1 MGTGSRVGRSCR
13 PSHASHGGRGACFAR
28 LAAPMTRS
36 FAAVERFFE
45 RLLERPAARLF
56 RAPIQPV
63 QLQRQV
69 ERAMESGRLS
79 KSDRT
84 YVPNRFRVLLNPA
97 DVALFT
103 DDRTLLQAD
112 LADAVLR
119 RARVRGY
126 RLVARPEV
134 VVVPSEAVGEG
145 EVSVI
150 ADPLDPGL
158 VRSAAAG
165 LRTVEL
171 EGPRPPRAPIPGT
184 APVPAVPD
192 PPIPAEAIPEEPGSG
207 VDRGARMVADPSVQ
221 PAVPADPMAALGG
234 YAPAEVARPAPV
246 DRITALVEIRSRNG
260 QPWVFVF
267 RGGVVRVGRGT
278 DNEIVLPDDRVSRR
292 HGQLTAR
299 QGTLVWTDLG
309 SSNGSQVNG
318 APAREI
324 ALGVGDVVRV
334 GNSTLTIRPGG

>member
-1 MGTGSRVGRSCR
+1 
-13 PSHASHGGRGACFAR
+13 
-28 LAAPMTRS
+28 MTRS
-36 FAAVERFFE
+36 FAAVERLFE

-63 QLQRQV
+63 QLQRQL
-69 ERAMESGRLS
+69 ERAMESGRVS
-79 KSDRT
+79 RSDRT

-97 DVALFT
+97 DVARFA

-112 LADAVLR
+112 LADAILR

-134 VVVPSEAVGEG
+134 LVLPSDGVGEG
-145 EVSVI
+145 EVAVI

-158 VRSAAAG
+158 VRSAASG
-165 LRTVEL
+165 LRTVDL
-171 EGPRPPRAPIPGT
+171 EGPRPPRPPIPGT
-184 APVPAVPD
+184 AAIPVVA
-192 PPIPAEAIPEEPGSG
+192 AEAALAHGAPSGGPARDVAAEMDAPGAEAPQH
-207 VDRGARMVADPSVQ
+207 RNGASLPPMVSTV
-221 PAVPADPMAALGG
+221 VPPPRP
-234 YAPAEVARPAPV
+234 APAE
-246 DRITALVEIRSRNG
+246 RITALVEIRSRNG
-260 QPWVFVF
+260 QPWAFVF

-278 DNEIVLPDDRVSRR
+278 DNEIVLPDDRVSRQ

-309 SSNGSQVNG
+309 SSNGSSVNG

-324 ALGVGDVVRV
+324 ALSVGDVVRV
-334 GNSTLTIRPGG
+334 GNSTLTIRPSG

>member
-1 MGTGSRVGRSCR
+1 
-13 PSHASHGGRGACFAR
+13 
-28 LAAPMTRS
+28 MTRS

-63 QLQRQV
+63 QLQRQL
-69 ERAMESGRLS
+69 ERAMESGRVS

-97 DVALFT
+97 DVTLFV

-134 VVVPSEAVGEG
+134 VVLPSDAVGEG

-184 APVPAVPD
+184 APVPLVAGA
-192 PPIPAEAIPEEPGSG
+192 PIPAEA
-207 VDRGARMVADPSVQ
+207 
-221 PAVPADPMAALGG
+221 AALADELRSGHDGG
-234 YAPAEVARPAPV
+234 TAAASGHGHAGVEAAGPARDAAGPAPDAAAPDGRAHPGMVTRPAQG

-260 QPWVFVF
+260 QPWAFVF
-267 RGGVVRVGRGT
+267 RGGVARVGRGT

-309 SSNGSQVNG
+309 SSNGSLVNG

>member
-1 MGTGSRVGRSCR
+1 
-13 PSHASHGGRGACFAR
+13 
-28 LAAPMTRS
+28 MTRS

-63 QLQRQV
+63 QLQRQL
-69 ERAMESGRLS
+69 ERAMESGRVS

-97 DVALFT
+97 DASLFAE
-103 DDRTLLQAD
+103 DRTLLQAD

-134 VVVPSEAVGEG
+134 VLLPSDAVGEG
-145 EVSVI
+145 EVSVV

-165 LRTVEL
+165 LRTVDL
-171 EGPRPPRAPIPGT
+171 EGPKPPRPPIPGT
-184 APVPAVPD
+184 APVPVAPEAAASPD
-192 PPIPAEAIPEEPGSG
+192 PGRVAPGGHATPAPVAAHAPG
-207 VDRGARMVADPSVQ
+207 VPQPS
-221 PAVPADPMAALGG
+221 AA
-234 YAPAEVARPAPV
+234 PPARPADHAAPPV
-246 DRITALVEIRSRNG
+246 VAPAPARVGSDRITALIEIRIRNG
-260 QPWVFVF
+260 QPWAFVF

-278 DNEIVLPDDRVSRR
+278 DNEIVLQDDRVSRR

-324 ALGVGDVVRV
+324 ALAVGDVVRV
-334 GNSTLTIRPGG
+334 GNSTMTIRPGG

>member
-1 MGTGSRVGRSCR
+1 
-13 PSHASHGGRGACFAR
+13 
-28 LAAPMTRS
+28 MTRS

-56 RAPIQPV
+56 RAPVQPE
-63 QLQRQV
+63 QLQRQL
-69 ERAMESGRLS
+69 ERAMESGRVS

-84 YVPNRFRVLLNPA
+84 YVPHRFRVLLNPA
-97 DVALFT
+97 DVARFA

-112 LADAVLR
+112 LADAILR

-134 VVVPSEAVGEG
+134 LVLASDGVGEG
-145 EVSVI
+145 EVAVI
-150 ADPLDPGL
+150 ADLLDPGL
-158 VRSAAAG
+158 VRSAASG
-165 LRTVEL
+165 LRTVDL
-171 EGPRPPRAPIPGT
+171 EGPRPPRPPIPGT
-184 APVPAVPD
+184 APVPVMADDGDHSPVVAAAGVAGGAPPVVASPAPERPPHAD
-192 PPIPAEAIPEEPGSG
+192 REFLPPIASP
-207 VDRGARMVADPSVQ
+207 
-221 PAVPADPMAALGG
+221 
-234 YAPAEVARPAPV
+234 ARPASME
-246 DRITALVEIRSRNG
+246 RIAALVEIRSRNG
-260 QPWVFVF
+260 QPWAFVF

-278 DNEIVLPDDRVSRR
+278 DNEIVLLDDRVSRR
-292 HGQLTAR
+292 HGQLTMR

-309 SSNGSQVNG
+309 SANGSSVNG

>member
-1 MGTGSRVGRSCR
+1 
-13 PSHASHGGRGACFAR
+13 
-28 LAAPMTRS
+28 MTRS

-63 QLQRQV
+63 QLQRQL
-69 ERAMESGRLS
+69 ERAMESGRVS
-79 KSDRT
+79 RSDRT

-97 DVALFT
+97 DVSLFD

-134 VVVPSEAVGEG
+134 IVLPSDAVGEG

-150 ADPLDPGL
+150 ADLLDPGL
-158 VRSAAAG
+158 VRSVAAG

-184 APVPAVPD
+184 GAAPVVTGPTVAPDASTSPD
-192 PPIPAEAIPEEPGSG
+192 PNANGHGQEDG
-207 VDRGARMVADPSVQ
+207 Q
-221 PAVPADPMAALGG
+221 VPADPGSVGMVVGHLT
-234 YAPAEVARPAPV
+234 APAGSAAQVGGSAPV
-246 DRITALVEIRSRNG
+246 DAFTALLEIRSRNG
-260 QPWVFVF
+260 QPWAFVF

-309 SSNGSQVNG
+309 SSNGSLVNG
-318 APAREI
+318 AAAREI
-324 ALGVGDVVRV
+324 ALGVGDVVRL

>member
-1 MGTGSRVGRSCR
+1 
-13 PSHASHGGRGACFAR
+13 
-28 LAAPMTRS
+28 MTRS

-63 QLQRQV
+63 QLQRQL
-69 ERAMESGRLS
+69 ERAMESGRVS
-79 KSDRT
+79 RSDRT

-97 DVALFT
+97 DVAQFAE
-103 DDRTLLQAD
+103 DRTLLQAD
-112 LADAVLR
+112 LADAILR

-134 VVVPSEAVGEG
+134 LVLPSDGVGEG
-145 EVSVI
+145 EVAVI

-158 VRSAAAG
+158 VRSAASG
-165 LRTVEL
+165 LRTVDL
-171 EGPRPPRAPIPGT
+171 EGPRPPRPPMPGT
-184 APVPAVPD
+184 ASVPVPAVEVEQAPPVPVAVMTGDAPPANAGPVPD
-192 PPIPAEAIPEEPGSG
+192 RPPHQN
-207 VDRGARMVADPSVQ
+207 GAPTV
-221 PAVPADPMAALGG
+221 VPT
-234 YAPAEVARPAPV
+234 ARPVPPE
-246 DRITALVEIRSRNG
+246 RIAALVEIRSRNG
-260 QPWVFVF
+260 QPWAFVF

-309 SSNGSQVNG
+309 SSNGSLVNG

>member
-1 MGTGSRVGRSCR
+1 
-13 PSHASHGGRGACFAR
+13 
-28 LAAPMTRS
+28 MTRS

-63 QLQRQV
+63 QLQRQL
-69 ERAMESGRLS
+69 ERAMESGRVS
-79 KSDRT
+79 RSDRT
-84 YVPNRFRVLLNPA
+84 YVPNRFRVLLNPT
-97 DVALFT
+97 DVTLFA

-134 VVVPSEAVGEG
+134 VVLPSEAVAEG

-184 APVPAVPD
+184 APVAVVADTPIPPEAVAFAETFGPQPDGQGPAVGFPSVL
-192 PPIPAEAIPEEPGSG
+192 PESVQQLGAPVPLVEVAAAANGGVPAEI
-207 VDRGARMVADPSVQ
+207 ARA
-221 PAVPADPMAALGG
+221 
-234 YAPAEVARPAPV
+234 APA
-246 DRITALVEIRSRNG
+246 DRITALVEIQSRNG
-260 QPWVFVF
+260 QPWAFAF

-299 QGTLVWTDLG
+299 QGTLVWTDLA
-309 SSNGSQVNG
+309 SSNGSLVNG

-324 ALGVGDVVRV
+324 ALGAGDVVRV